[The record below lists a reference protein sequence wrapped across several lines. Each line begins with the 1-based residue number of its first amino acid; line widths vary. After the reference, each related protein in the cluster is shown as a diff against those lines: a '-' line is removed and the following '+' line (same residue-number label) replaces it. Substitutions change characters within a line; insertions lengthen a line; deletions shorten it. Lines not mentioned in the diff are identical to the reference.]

1 MSELLKVAEVA
12 RLLRVNDTT
21 VRRWVKGGVLEAVV
35 LPHVSRRRQV
45 YRVHRSTLDRLLNS
59 TLTS

>member
-1 MSELLKVAEVA
+1 
-12 RLLRVNDTT
+12 
-21 VRRWVKGGVLEAVV
+21 VV